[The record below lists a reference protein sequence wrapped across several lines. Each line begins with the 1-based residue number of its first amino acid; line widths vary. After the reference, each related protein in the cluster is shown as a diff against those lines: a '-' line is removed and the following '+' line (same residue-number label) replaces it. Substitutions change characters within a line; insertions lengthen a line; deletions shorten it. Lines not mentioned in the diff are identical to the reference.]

1 MYLTIDHNFT
11 IKQFWKFF
19 YTILLKSL
27 SKLFVISSWRMR
39 KFSGKKNLTFQ
50 TISKQE
56 PRTFPTYHLFTISS
70 SPATF
75 SSDWVIISTHIG
87 FRVLYGFVDGKN
99 KTGSFRSSRDSVF
112 TNNGRFPNKSLKIIS
127 NVFVHNINTK
137 PLSTWN
143 YWKRCLLVGSFDKWP
158 ISKKK
163 RKRKVVYIYVTI
175 VFCHRE
181 NWVNYN

>member
-1 MYLTIDHNFT
+1 MFILEFHINQNLYLTIDHNFT

-99 KTGSFRSSRDSVF
+99 KTGSFRS
-112 TNNGRFPNKSLKIIS
+112 
-127 NVFVHNINTK
+127 
-137 PLSTWN
+137 
-143 YWKRCLLVGSFDKWP
+143 CLLYTSPSPRDGLLSRMP
-158 ISKKK
+158 SSA
-163 RKRKVVYIYVTI
+163 
-175 VFCHRE
+175 
-181 NWVNYN
+181 